1 MAWLSG
7 WEYRKDITLARA
19 SGLVT
24 NYQMKLLVGESSG
37 ATGENVDCGGKCL
50 STFNDLRFTK
60 ADGITILDYWIESI
74 SGTTPNQLAT
84 VWIEFDS
91 IGTSDTT
98 FYMYYGNSGAP
109 AISNGDNTFLIF
121 DDFNDGS
128 LDGAKWSVKQG
139 DVTETGGNLVL
150 TGTTGTRG
158 IIESITGLTQG
169 AAVEVRARSESSD
182 SFGNCHFCSI
192 RQAGDWNDKGADLY
206 GSAANKGMFSTA
218 VSGVPTTI
226 EVYLTDCSTFSKY
239 KITWLENEAKLCQT
253 DILLETITTNVAAG
267 TQYITFYE
275 ANTSGSNAYID
286 YVFARQFVA
295 TEPTW
300 GSWGAEEYDG
310 SFTTESAVA
319 SATMDGII
327 PIESTTESAEAT
339 DTFDGDSLRDSFT
352 ESAEAS
358 DTFGSEK
365 TAYGVTTESAEA
377 EDTMAY
383 LHMVDSFTDSA
394 VASDSMEAA
403 EMIRKRIRFP
413 NLQGKHLSLKFTS
426 ATDGSF
432 AIYYLRHKMFK
443 TRELCSDQKHP
454 NTQGSHIGIK
464 LSNSGSDEFI
474 LMYVSEKMQLVTT

>member
-1 MAWLSG
+1 LYVDGNKIGNICIGYGDSFA
-7 WEYRKDITLARA
+7 A
-19 SGLVT
+19 
-24 NYQMKLLVGESSG
+24 
-37 ATGENVDCGGKCL
+37 NVLFFRG
-50 STFNDLRFTK
+50 
-60 ADGITILDYWIESI
+60 
-74 SGTTPNQLAT
+74 
-84 VWIEFDS
+84 
-91 IGTSDTT
+91 SDT
-98 FYMYYGNSGAP
+98 
-109 AISNGDNTFLIF
+109 SNQDSWIDN
-121 DDFNDGS
+121 
-128 LDGAKWSVKQG
+128 V
-139 DVTETGGNLVL
+139 
-150 TGTTGTRG
+150 
-158 IIESITGLTQG
+158 II
-169 AAVEVRARSESSD
+169 RNYR
-182 SFGNCHFCSI
+182 
-192 RQAGDWNDKGADLY
+192 
-206 GSAANKGMFSTA
+206 
-218 VSGVPTTI
+218 
-226 EVYLTDCSTFSKY
+226 
-239 KITWLENEAKLCQT
+239 
-253 DILLETITTNVAAG
+253 
-267 TQYITFYE
+267 
-275 ANTSGSNAYID
+275 
-286 YVFARQFVA
+286 A
-295 TEPTW
+295 TEPAW

-319 SATMDGII
+319 SATMDGIT

-454 NTQGSHIGIK
+454 NTQGSHISVK
-464 LSNSGSDEFI
+464 LQNSGTDAFT
-474 LMYVSEKMQLVTT
+474 LMYVSEEMQLVTT